1 MVLRSLLLAVAL
13 LLVTTSARA
22 GEYVVSGCHGPGSA
36 DAAWGSLTS
45 GAGDTSARCDAPG
58 DALSATV
65 AGPDGDDQR
74 GASARWRFTAPDD
87 TTLVGLDLQRRV
99 RVAAGSPPPP
109 ESGWSPS
116 AFTYT
121 LNLGG
126 VVDACADEGCDGL
139 WQDVTARH
147 DPPGPATATFG
158 VACNP
163 CAIGGAAAAD
173 VTVGAVHLWDGI
185 PPLVGTPSGPLFDDA
200 GAPGGEQ
207 AFEAGAVDRGSGLYA
222 AALEVDGTVR
232 ASWPFAPGDAICA
245 TPFVALVPCAL
256 AGTGRWSFD
265 TSGLAVG
272 AHRARVLVRDAGGGT
287 SASASATIR
296 VTAPA
301 PPPTT
306 TTATTPATT
315 PTTTT
320 TTTTPTTTRAT
331 PVAALGAPAPAPAP
345 AAASTVALPGK
356 IIMSIAGHTTTTV
369 AFGARPLLAG
379 RLVDATGAPLAR
391 AVVALTA
398 RPLGRGLD
406 RAWTPAGTATT
417 DAAGRFRV
425 RVPAG
430 GSRELRAVAAV
441 GAQAVVRVE
450 VRAGVRFSI
459 PARARRGVTIALR
472 GTVAQT
478 AGKLVELQ
486 ARDGAVWRTFATVR
500 TDARGAFRR
509 AFRFHRPGPS
519 ARYALRARVPAEAG
533 FAFRTA
539 TSAARWISVR

>member
-1 MVLRSLLLAVAL
+1 MVLRSLLLALAL

-45 GAGDTSARCDAPG
+45 GAGDTSARCDASG

-74 GASARWRFTAPDD
+74 GATARWRFTAPDD

-109 ESGWSPS
+109 ESGWTPS

-126 VVDACADEGCDGL
+126 VVDACADESCDGL

-147 DPPGPATATFG
+147 DPPGPASATFG

-173 VTVGAVHLWDGI
+173 VTVGAVHLWDGA
-185 PPLVGTPSGPLFDDA
+185 PPLVGTPSGPMFDDA
-200 GAPGGEQ
+200 GAPGGER
-207 AFEAGAVDRGSGLYA
+207 AFGVGAVDRGSGLYA

-272 AHRARVLVRDAGGGT
+272 AHRARVLVQDAGGGT

-301 PPPTT
+301 GPP
-306 TTATTPATT
+306 
-315 PTTTT
+315 TTT
-320 TTTTPTTTRAT
+320 TTTTPTTTTTTPRAT
-331 PVAALGAPAPAPAP
+331 PAPVAALGAPAPARSP
-345 AAASTVALPGK
+345 AATSTVALPAK
-356 IIMSIAGHTTTTV
+356 IIMSIAGRTTTTV

-379 RLVDATGAPLAR
+379 RLVDAAGAPVAGT
-391 AVVALTA
+391 AVTLTA
-398 RPLGRGLD
+398 LPLGRGLD

-430 GSRELRAVAAV
+430 GSRELRAVAAG

-509 AFRFHRPGPS
+509 AFRFHRPGPT